1 MQQCMHATCGKL
13 LHASC
18 AADLKLVWFATAR
31 DYCGGNGASKMFT
44 ACSIQ
49 HVKQDQVF
57 CTCLRPYDTQG
68 STMVQ
73 CDDCRGWFHCD
84 CLGIDDKEDEL
95 NQLQSKQFRCC
106 ECGAKVS
113 QAPPLHAPIFMCDVR
128 RQWSHAAVQLPLFLQ

>member
-1 MQQCMHATCGKL
+1 
-13 LHASC
+13 
-18 AADLKLVWFATAR
+18 
-31 DYCGGNGASKMFT
+31 
-44 ACSIQ
+44 
-49 HVKQDQVF
+49 VF
-57 CTCLRPYDTQG
+57 CTCLQPYDAQG

-106 ECGAKVS
+106 ECAAKVS